1 MAPANTTRR
10 TLGENATGWLFVS
23 PWLVGLLLLF
33 VYPFAASLYWS
44 FCRYDLLQPPEPV
57 GLDNYRELAGD
68 MAHGGPFRRALLN
81 TIYYAG
87 LAVPGTVMMG
97 LGLALV
103 LRYQQRWQVVS
114 RTAVY
119 LPSVLPTVATAVLW
133 MWLLDPSDGIVNRL
147 LAAIGGGQP
156 NWFRGV
162 STAFWPPGLGDFGS
176 KDALVLMTLW
186 ASGNWIVIY
195 LAALHQIPQSLYEAA
210 SMDGAGSV
218 RQFWHVTLPS
228 LSPVIFFNVVMGLIQ
243 SVQFF
248 TPVYIVSEGTGQP
261 ADASLLLSL
270 QLFLNAFQDL
280 RMGLTSAVAW
290 VLFVVLATLTYG
302 LFRSS
307 RYWVHA
313 PS

>member
-1 MAPANTTRR
+1 MA
-10 TLGENATGWLFVS
+10 GWLFVS
-23 PWLVGLLLLF
+23 PWLLGLVVLF
-33 VYPFAASLYWS
+33 LYPFAASLYWS
-44 FCRYDLLQPPEPV
+44 FCRYDLLRPPQPI
-57 GLDNYRELAGD
+57 GWANYRLLARD
-68 MAHGGPFRRALLN
+68 LTSGGPFGRALVN
-81 TIYYAG
+81 TFYYAA
-87 LAVPGTVMMG
+87 LAVPGTVLLG
-97 LGLALV
+97 IGLALT
-103 LRYQQRWQVVS
+103 LRYQRRLRVIS

-133 MWLLDPSDGIVNRL
+133 MWLLDPRDGIVNGV
-147 LAAIGGGQP
+147 LAALGAGQP

-162 STAFWPPGLGDFGS
+162 SMAFWPPGWGDAGS

-195 LAALHQIPQSLYEAA
+195 LAALHQVPTALYEAA
-210 SMDGAGSV
+210 SLDGAGAV
-218 RQFWHVTLPS
+218 RQFWHVTFPS
-228 LSPVIFFNVVMGLIQ
+228 LSPVIFFNLVMGLIQ

-270 QLFLNAFQDL
+270 QLFLSAFQDL

-290 VLFVVLATLTYG
+290 VLFALLAGLTYG

-307 RYWVHA
+307 RYWVHT
-313 PS
+313 P